1 MKAEAAL
8 EGEAEPPSAPFQTF
22 PEYMNYLF
30 TKPMEK
36 LQEQDDRTRE
46 RFEKVEKDLADFI
59 NDTSRLDAMDAQI
72 LAIKAATQDKD
83 TKRLDDVDALVE
95 ETGKKLEQTAENLN
109 AVESFL
115 KSEKKIVSK
124 IQNQGEKSLGKNI
137 Y

>member
-1 MKAEAAL
+1 
-8 EGEAEPPSAPFQTF
+8 
-22 PEYMNYLF
+22 MNYLF